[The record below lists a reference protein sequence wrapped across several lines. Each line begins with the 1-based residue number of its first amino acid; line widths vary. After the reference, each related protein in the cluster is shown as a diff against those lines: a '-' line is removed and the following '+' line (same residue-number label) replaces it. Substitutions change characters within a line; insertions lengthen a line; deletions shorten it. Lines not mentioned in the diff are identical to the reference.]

1 MKKSFLVSLVA
12 FFAIVTIIFFGSC
25 ADLADSSQVLDNSPS
40 VQNGRATLSFSINAE
55 NARTITPSNLEL
67 SDITK
72 ITLQTEK
79 MNESGEYEVIK
90 KAVDTFW
97 ETNDTKTAYELLAAE
112 KFVFD
117 YGTYNFYLELYA
129 LSPYGDCGAHVVQTA
144 ELKGLAINEKTKNLE
159 FESKFVEAGAVSL
172 VFQLDAIE
180 EIVSRMGLAEVTLHA
195 IAENGSIGTQVEDTY
210 KSYSFDEDA
219 LKEIKS
225 DSGTKSVYQLNYI
238 LGDPIPN
245 GDYWYKLLIYDKDD
259 TEIVMQKVDIV
270 RIKGY
275 KTEKTIVLNPAEIN
289 ILYNITY
296 NLDSEDASWND
307 GVEEKLTTKRNACTS
322 VTLPTNEDVSR
333 LLGYKLVGWQPA
345 GSSEILTEISAGTDS
360 AQDYALYAKWIEA
373 DSLSLIYN
381 NIEGINEELEN
392 PQAFKENE
400 DVTLIESISKTG
412 YFFGGWYTDKDFA
425 EGTEITG
432 WEAGDKTDNVT
443 VYAKWTPI
451 TYTIKFDANNEDATG
466 TMDPIN
472 ATYDE
477 KVTLPENGFT
487 LLGYNFA
494 GWAFEKDVT
503 EIYYDD
509 EAEDSNLTDENGAT
523 ITLYAV
529 WAPKDKLKLYYA
541 NIEGINETLAEYVE
555 FAENESVTLP
565 TVTKNGYAFEGWYDN
580 YENDQPTGNKI
591 TGWSAGE
598 KTEDLYVY
606 AKWTAI
612 EINPIT
618 VNMETFTADEEINL
632 SYNEGTKTFS
642 IGTEYASYAW
652 LVDGLSAGSEATF
665 TVDETKYEAGNHRI
679 LLVVKN
685 AEGNT
690 LTASGSFT
698 VTK

>member
-12 FFAIVTIIFFGSC
+12 FFAIGTIIFFGSC
-25 ADLADSSQVLDNSPS
+25 ADLANSSQALDNSPS

-79 MNESGEYEVIK
+79 MNEKGEYEVIK
-90 KAVDTFW
+90 KAEDTFW
-97 ETNDTKTAYELLAAE
+97 ETNDTKTAYELLTAE

-129 LSPYGDCGAHVVQTA
+129 VSPYGDCEAHVVQTA
-144 ELKGLAINEKTKNLE
+144 ELKGLAINEKTGNLE
-159 FESKFVEAGAVSL
+159 FESKFVEAGAVFL

-180 EIVSRMGLAEVTLHA
+180 EMVSRMGLAEVTLHEV
-195 IAENGSIGTQVEDTY
+195 AEDGSIGTQVKDTY

-307 GVEEKLTTKRNACTS
+307 GIEEKLTAKRNACTS

-333 LLGYKLVGWQPA
+333 LGYKLVGWQAA

-381 NIEGINEELEN
+381 NIEGINEVLDN

-412 YFFGGWYTDKDFA
+412 YFFGGWYTDEDCTDGNEISGWNAGEK
-425 EGTEITG
+425 TE
-432 WEAGDKTDNVT
+432 DVT
-443 VYAKWTPI
+443 VYAKW
-451 TYTIKFDANNEDATG
+451 
-466 TMDPIN
+466 
-472 ATYDE
+472 
-477 KVTLPENGFT
+477 
-487 LLGYNFA
+487 
-494 GWAFEKDVT
+494 
-503 EIYYDD
+503 
-509 EAEDSNLTDENGAT
+509 
-523 ITLYAV
+523 
-529 WAPKDKLKLYYA
+529 
-541 NIEGINETLAEYVE
+541 
-555 FAENESVTLP
+555 
-565 TVTKNGYAFEGWYDN
+565 
-580 YENDQPTGNKI
+580 
-591 TGWSAGE
+591 SAISP
-598 KTEDLYVY
+598 L
-606 AKWTAI
+606 
-612 EINPIT
+612 IT
-618 VNMETFTADEEINL
+618 VNMETFTADDEINL

-642 IGTEYASYAW
+642 LETEYESYTW
-652 LVDGLSAGSEATF
+652 LVDGLSAGTGATF
-665 TVDETKYEAGNHRI
+665 TVDDTKYEAGNHRI

>member
-25 ADLADSSQVLDNSPS
+25 ADLADSSQALDNSPS

-79 MNESGEYEVIK
+79 MNEKGEYEVIK

-97 ETNDTKTAYELLAAE
+97 ETNDTKTAYELLTAE

-129 LSPYGDCGAHVVQTA
+129 LSPYGDCEAHVVQTA
-144 ELKGLAINEKTKNLE
+144 ELKGLAINEKTGNLE

-180 EIVSRMGLAEVTLHA
+180 EMVSHLGTAEITLHEV
-195 IAENGSIGTQVEDTY
+195 AEDGSIGELVTDTY
-210 KSYSFDEDA
+210 QSYPFSKDTLTGVE
-219 LKEIKS
+219 S

-259 TEIVMQKVDIV
+259 TEIVMQKADIV

-275 KTEKTIVLNPAEIN
+275 KTEKTIVLDPAEIN
-289 ILYNITY
+289 VIYNITY

-360 AQDYALYAKWIEA
+360 AQDYVLYAKWIEA

-381 NIEGINEELEN
+381 NIEGINEVLDN

-412 YFFGGWYTDKDFA
+412 YIFGGWYTDKDFA

-432 WEAGDKTDNVT
+432 WNAGEKTDNVT
-443 VYAKWTPI
+443 VYAKWSLVTYEI
-451 TYTIKFDANNEDATG
+451 TYELDGGTNNEDNPTEYNVEQAISLAEPSRTG
-466 TMDPIN
+466 YIFGGWYPDVSRAEGTDITGWGAGDKAENITVYAKWTPISYTIAFEGNNEDSTQTMDSIT

-477 KVTLPENGFT
+477 SFTLPKNAFT
-487 LLGYNFA
+487 YTGHVFN
-494 GWAFEKDVT
+494 GWALESGAETVEYADNA
-503 EIYYDD
+503 EISD
-509 EAEDSNLTDENGAT
+509 NLTDENGTT

-529 WAPKDKLKLYYA
+529 
-541 NIEGINETLAEYVE
+541 
-555 FAENESVTLP
+555 
-565 TVTKNGYAFEGWYDN
+565 
-580 YENDQPTGNKI
+580 
-591 TGWSAGE
+591 
-598 KTEDLYVY
+598 
-606 AKWTAI
+606 WTAI

-618 VNMETFTADEEINL
+618 VNMETFTADKEINL
-632 SYNEGTKTFS
+632 SYDEGTKTFS

-652 LVDGLSAGSEATF
+652 LVDGLSVATGATF
-665 TVDETKYEAGNHRI
+665 IVDETKYEAGNHRI

>member
-129 LSPYGDCGAHVVQTA
+129 VSPYGDRGAHVVQTA
-144 ELKGLAINEKTKNLE
+144 ELKGLAINEKTGNLE

-180 EIVSRMGLAEVTLHA
+180 EMVSHLGTAEISLHE
-195 IAENGSIGTQVEDTY
+195 IAENGSIGELVIDTYQSYPFNEDT
-210 KSYSFDEDA
+210 
-219 LKEIKS
+219 LTEIKS
-225 DSGTKSVYQLNYI
+225 DGGTKSVYQLNYI
-238 LGDPIPN
+238 LGKTIPN

-591 TGWSAGE
+591 TGWRAGE

-652 LVDGLSAGSEATF
+652 LGDGLSAGSEATF